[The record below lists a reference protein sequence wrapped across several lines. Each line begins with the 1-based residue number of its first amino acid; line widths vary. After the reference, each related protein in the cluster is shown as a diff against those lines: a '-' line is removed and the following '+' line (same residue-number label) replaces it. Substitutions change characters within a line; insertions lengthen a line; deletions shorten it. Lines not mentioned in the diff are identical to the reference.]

1 MTTDSAT
8 AIIHRWRSTT
18 DHNLFI
24 FHNHREQIAPFLQAV
39 DEIQR
44 TIDFTNSEDER
55 KHAKSVIQ
63 IAVSRLTDEF
73 RNILKVNAKS
83 TSSLNPN
90 SHTDSTTMT
99 DSASSNYQVYEDDY
113 INHNKFS
120 TDAVNDLRSIVVR
133 MNSSGFVN
141 ECLKAYVSE
150 RKKAIGA
157 CLQHLNVEKLSRN
170 SCRSLEW
177 GVLEV
182 RIRIWIKAVT
192 VCFKYYFE
200 KEKRLCEQV
209 FCDLGDETV
218 DSCLVDTI
226 TEYTVQLLDTAE
238 ALSSI
243 RPASERLFKMLDVH
257 DTLSD
262 LIPSINGLFRLELSE
277 FIRTKAKNEVI
288 PKLADKANEILLR
301 FENDL
306 VNEQSPVVY
315 SEPIHRLS
323 KYVMHYVYKLCDH
336 KQSLM
341 RLCLPDPP
349 SMEAAGTISGSF
361 SLHVVWIIMRLLS
374 NLEAKSRLGKDTAA
388 GRFFAM
394 NNFHYI
400 IQKIQARP
408 ELLEIVADDNFNKVI
423 DKFEQARSDYLK
435 LTFDVVLRNLRDDGV
450 NKIKML
456 SFRIVKL
463 ADRLKRFNGEFEKL
477 EKELG
482 KVVVPDFGLVLEVR
496 KLIVE
501 MVVTAYTSFLVHTK
515 KVARF
520 ETYVKYSVEEIESA
534 IQGFYNCR

>member
-44 TIDFTNSEDER
+44 TIDFTASEDER

-113 INHNKFS
+113 INHNKLS
-120 TDAVNDLRSIVVR
+120 TDAVNDLRTIVVR

-141 ECLKAYVSE
+141 ECLKVYVSE
-150 RKKAIGA
+150 RKKVIGA
-157 CLQHLNVEKLSRN
+157 CLQHLNVEKLSKS

-182 RIRIWIKAVT
+182 RIRIWIKAVK

-200 KEKRLCEQV
+200 NEKRLCEQV

-218 DSCLVDTI
+218 GSCLVDTI

-262 LIPSINGLFRLELSE
+262 LIPSINGLFRSELSE
-277 FIRTKAKNEVI
+277 FIRTKAKNEVL
-288 PKLADKANEILLR
+288 PKLGDKANEILLR

-306 VNEQSPVVY
+306 VNEQSPVVHA
-315 SEPIHRLS
+315 EPIHRLS

-341 RLCLPDPP
+341 RLSLPDPP

-374 NLEAKSRLGKDTAA
+374 NLEAKSKLGKDTAA

-408 ELLEIVADDNFNKVI
+408 ELLEIVADDNFNKLI
-423 DKFEQARSDYLK
+423 DKFEQARLDYLK
-435 LTFDVVLRNLRDDGV
+435 LTFDVVSRNLSDKGLSRI
-450 NKIKML
+450 KIL
-456 SFRIVKL
+456 PFRVAKL
-463 ADRLKRFNGEFEKL
+463 ADRLKRFNYEFEKL

-482 KVVVPDFGLVLEVR
+482 KVVVPDFGLVLELR

-515 KVARF
+515 KVARL

-534 IQGFYNCR
+534 IQGFYDCR

>member
-44 TIDFTNSEDER
+44 TIDFTASEDER

-113 INHNKFS
+113 INHNKLS
-120 TDAVNDLRSIVVR
+120 TDAVNDLRTIVVR

-141 ECLKAYVSE
+141 ECLKVYVSE
-150 RKKAIGA
+150 RKKVIGA
-157 CLQHLNVEKLSRN
+157 CLQHLNVEKLSKS

-182 RIRIWIKAVT
+182 RIRIWIKAVK

-200 KEKRLCEQV
+200 NEKRLCEQV

-218 DSCLVDTI
+218 GSCLVDTI

-262 LIPSINGLFRLELSE
+262 LIPSINGLFRSELSE
-277 FIRTKAKNEVI
+277 FIRTKAKNEVL
-288 PKLADKANEILLR
+288 PKLGDKANEILLR

-306 VNEQSPVVY
+306 VNEQSPVVHA
-315 SEPIHRLS
+315 EPIHRLS

-341 RLCLPDPP
+341 RLSLPDPP
-349 SMEAAGTISGSF
+349 SMEAAGTISGI
-361 SLHVVWIIMRLLS
+361 WIIMRLLS
-374 NLEAKSRLGKDTAA
+374 KLDVKLKQCRDPPAN
-388 GRFFAM
+388 RFFAM
-394 NNFHYI
+394 NNFHFI
-400 IQKIQARP
+400 MQNIQACP
-408 ELLEIVADDNFNKVI
+408 ELLEIVADDNLNKLNA
-423 DKFEQARSDYLK
+423 KFQKARFDYLK
-435 LTFDVVLRNLRDDGV
+435 LTFDVVLRNLRDEGV
-450 NKIKML
+450 NKIKIL
-456 SFRIVKL
+456 SFRVVKL
-463 ADRLKRFNGEFEKL
+463 KDRLKRFNYEFEKH

-482 KVVVPDFGLVLEVR
+482 KVVVPDFGLVLELR

-501 MVVTAYTSFLVHTK
+501 MVVTAYASFLVHTK
-515 KVARF
+515 KVARL

-534 IQGFYNCR
+534 IQGFYDCR